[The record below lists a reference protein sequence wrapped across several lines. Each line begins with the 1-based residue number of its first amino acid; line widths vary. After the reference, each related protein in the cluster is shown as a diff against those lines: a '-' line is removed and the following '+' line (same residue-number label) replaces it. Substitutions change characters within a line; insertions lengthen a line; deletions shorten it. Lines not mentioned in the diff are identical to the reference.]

1 MASSRNNNT
10 IGNYKTE
17 MIQQDKTR
25 MHVYYTGSVINQT
38 TCYPGD
44 GLLGC
49 RNPNLA
55 LANDFIDIETDLL
68 GIGSTNLVNQNA
80 YPRAYNFSGWLASNT
95 AASPGPQL
103 NFCNLGISSASTYQF
118 II

>member
-68 GIGSTNLVNQNA
+68 GIGSTNLVNPKKSQQHTFHPFKVLDIQQRCKTFMPEPLIVNK
-80 YPRAYNFSGWLASNT
+80 YNRPL
-95 AASPGPQL
+95 L
-103 NFCNLGISSASTYQF
+103 N
-118 II
+118 